1 MADRADTRRTCGG
14 RYRAASGGSAA
25 SGACRHPAVFCAP
38 HTTPPGG
45 IASDPQV
52 GWGARGE
59 VGGLVGAGVAAFAA
73 APVLWS
79 DPATWLTRLDQAP
92 PATPQEAQVSLAA
105 VVAVICVALS
115 LTAPF
120 SAVMS
125 VFAAP
130 GLALAAWSLAHAGET
145 SAPREFRWLAVGA
158 LAIGGLWLLAL
169 LLHFA
174 LALR

>member
-1 MADRADTRRTCGG
+1 M
-14 RYRAASGGSAA
+14 
-25 SGACRHPAVFCAP
+25 
-38 HTTPPGG
+38 
-45 IASDPQV
+45 
-52 GWGARGE
+52 
-59 VGGLVGAGVAAFAA
+59 
-73 APVLWS
+73 
-79 DPATWLTRLDQAP
+79 
-92 PATPQEAQVSLAA
+92 SLAA

-120 SAVMS
+120 SAAMS

-130 GLALAAWSLAHAGET
+130 GLALGAWSLAHVGET
-145 SAPREFRWLAVGA
+145 PAPREFRWLAIGA